1 MRREF
6 VSVTIVNVITII
18 VGFSRKKKKKRLNI
32 EDGKSKL
39 NVSCSTPRIY
49 GFKLSISPNYFF
61 FFIFRKIFFNL

>member
-18 VGFSRKKKKKRLNI
+18 VGFSRKKKKKI
-32 EDGKSKL
+32 EHRSGKSKL